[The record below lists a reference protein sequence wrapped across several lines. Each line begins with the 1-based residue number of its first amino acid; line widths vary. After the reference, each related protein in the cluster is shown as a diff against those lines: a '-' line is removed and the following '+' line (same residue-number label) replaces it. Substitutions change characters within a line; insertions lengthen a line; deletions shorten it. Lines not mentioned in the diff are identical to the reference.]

1 MEYVQT
7 VLVSIASVTKD
18 RAPALREDLE
28 AHREHLARQPGYLDM
43 RIAPPS
49 ATDAG
54 DEAWLIETR
63 WRDNNS
69 LADYTAGEPTVASI
83 IRQHAAI
90 IVPNSL
96 QVFRMEASGG
106 GDGTQEVAGVVYQ
119 RLALALLVPIG
130 VLMFGLAVIYGL
142 SRIYLELE
150 GKATPLAAIIAI
162 GILVIAFYFA
172 ANPRVPRW
180 QYGAVVAVCAAALFG
195 GAVYALSTEEE
206 EHGLVEGSPT
216 PVAEVTPGADDTPG
230 ADVTPG
236 TTPPGG
242 GPLELVMGDNF
253 FSLDG
258 EEEPTVNIA
267 SGSAT
272 TIKLTNDGAAVHNM
286 HVADASGEYAANR
299 CATDGPAPC
308 SDPDRMRGGQSGEI
322 VINIAA
328 GTYAFRCDFHPTEM
342 TGTLQVN

>member
-7 VLVSIASVTKD
+7 VLVSIASISKD
-18 RAPALREDLE
+18 RASALREDLE
-28 AHREHLARQPGYLDM
+28 AHLEHLARQPGYVSM

-83 IRQHAAI
+83 VRQHAAI
-90 IVPNSL
+90 TVPNSL
-96 QVFRMEASGG
+96 QVFRMEAAGG
-106 GDGTQEVAGVVYQ
+106 GTQEVAGVVYQ

-206 EHGLVEGSPT
+206 AHEVVAESPT
-216 PVAEVTPGADDTPG
+216 PVADGTPGPPPTPG
-230 ADVTPG
+230 PPG
-236 TTPPGG
+236 TI
-242 GPLELVMGDNF
+242 ELVLGDNF

-258 EEEPTVNIA
+258 QEQPTVNIA

-272 TIKLTNDGAAVHNM
+272 TIKLTNDGTAVHNM
-286 HVADASGEYAANR
+286 QVADASGAFAAER
-299 CATDGPAPC
+299 CATDDPAPC
-308 SDPDRMRGGQSGEI
+308 SDPERIRGGQAGEI
-322 VINIAA
+322 VIDIAA
-328 GTYAFRCDFHPTEM
+328 GTYDFRCDFHPTEM